1 MYDDDYLVFT
11 LFSCFL
17 LHLHCVSVSSKS
29 LLSISRRSLSIS
41 VQIDV
46 IINKEIKANNAFLV
60 LCLDII
66 DMFSCFTFG
75 SGWHSML
82 FLYTQGV
89 LNPLQWGFPRGV
101 SEGCCFLQP
110 AVLKAYT
117 LEPHSVGRTPGG
129 WWFSTGSGPA
139 STVPHGRSG
148 AACRCWLG
156 TWPHDPAVGQHA
168 CAG

>member
-1 MYDDDYLVFT
+1 MACAALA
-11 LFSCFL
+11 
-17 LHLHCVSVSSKS
+17 
-29 LLSISRRSLSIS
+29 LLSERRCWSKLSVGNLLRLECFRTYCSI
-41 VQIDV
+41 I
-46 IINKEIKANNAFLV
+46 IINIKILISAIRDSSDTCTVNKKIYGKICVFQVCHIFFPGL
-60 LCLDII
+60 
-66 DMFSCFTFG
+66 
-75 SGWHSML
+75 
-82 FLYTQGV
+82 
-89 LNPLQWGFPRGV
+89 PFPRGV